1 MISEIKNS
9 LVKGKKS
16 LWNFEF
22 SQKVA
27 GHKATLGGLG
37 DKAVTLKLQS
47 NKSYP
52 HLDIKAFLNWETYDE
67 WTKEEKALVQALRQE
82 LDDALFLKEA
92 YDKCNGDCGGCSA
105 MYDCHG
111 LD

>member
-1 MISEIKNS
+1 MINKRTS
-9 LVKGKKS
+9 LVKGKKA

-37 DKAVTLKLQS
+37 DKAITLKLES

-52 HLDIKAFLNWETYDE
+52 HIDIKAFLNWDSYEE
-67 WTKEEKALVQALRQE
+67 WTEKEKSLVQVLLNE
-82 LDDALFLKEA
+82 LESK
-92 YDKCNGDCGGCSA
+92 S
-105 MYDCHG
+105 
-111 LD
+111 

>member
-1 MISEIKNS
+1 MIESIKSS

-37 DKAVTLKLQS
+37 NSAVTLKLSS
-47 NKSYP
+47 NKSFP
-52 HLDIKAFLNWETYDE
+52 HLDIKAFLNWESYEE
-67 WTKEEKALVQALRQE
+67 WTPQEKALVQALMDE
-82 LDDALFLKEA
+82 LE
-92 YDKCNGDCGGCSA
+92 SSSS
-105 MYDCHG
+105 
-111 LD
+111 